1 MARKISL
8 LKCLLVVGMLYLIT
22 LTMMLFWCSPTTL
35 LPTKIDDEH
44 HSVLERLIVPN
55 LTDVV
60 DYLIKNQSLVLES
73 YLLKNKENISLEKND
88 NQNWGPHKLAIIVP
102 FRERFE
108 ELMEFAPY
116 LHQYLL
122 KQHVRHEIYVINQID
137 TLRFNRGSLINI
149 GALESSLDC
158 DYIAMHDVDLL
169 PVSEELDYSF
179 PGNGPYHIASPELH
193 PLYHYPTFIG
203 GILLITKKHFSQVNG
218 MSNRYYGW
226 GREDDEFYV
235 RLKKGGLLVTKS
247 KIVNGTAE
255 NYLEIRR
262 PKNIS
267 TGRKTFRH
275 IHDRVKRVRDSANLF
290 NQKEQTN
297 RMDRETGVHTVKY
310 EVKARNSLSINRAPV
325 TLLEVK
331 LSCDFL
337 RTPWCLKKEDHHLL
351 DTVVTP
357 PKSGMKRQG

>member
-1 MARKISL
+1 VPVLQRQSKIENILMSN
-8 LKCLLVVGMLYLIT
+8 GQEDISTEM
-22 LTMMLFWCSPTTL
+22 SPC
-35 LPTKIDDEH
+35 
-44 HSVLERLIVPN
+44 
-55 LTDVV
+55 
-60 DYLIKNQSLVLES
+60 ES

-137 TLRFNRGSLINI
+137 TL
-149 GALESSLDC
+149 SLDC

-247 KIVNGTAE
+247 KI
-255 NYLEIRR
+255 
-262 PKNIS
+262 
-267 TGRKTFRH
+267 
-275 IHDRVKRVRDSANLF
+275 
-290 NQKEQTN
+290 
-297 RMDRETGVHTVKY
+297 
-310 EVKARNSLSINRAPV
+310 ARNSLSINRAPV